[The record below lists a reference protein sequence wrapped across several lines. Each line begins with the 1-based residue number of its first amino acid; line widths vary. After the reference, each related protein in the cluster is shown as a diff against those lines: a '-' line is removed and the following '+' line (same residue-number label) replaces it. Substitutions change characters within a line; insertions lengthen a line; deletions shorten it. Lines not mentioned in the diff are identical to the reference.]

1 VVVWAII
8 CTMGNKLAAELKSTV
23 QSDIDKHRHQLADLS
38 LKIHSNPEAGF
49 KEHKASNWLSLYL
62 EANGFMVER
71 SICQLETAFKASY
84 GNKRPAI
91 AILAEYDALPKLGHA
106 CGHNLIAAIAVGA
119 AVASRTTVDK
129 LGGSVLVIG
138 TPAEEIH
145 GGKVI
150 MADRGA
156 FNDIDIAMMV
166 HPSTNDTAT
175 IKALACTSLDVEF
188 FGREAHAAA
197 HPEDGINALEAI
209 ILSFNAI
216 NSLRQHTRDD
226 ARIHGIISDGGQV
239 VNVVPAHSAASF
251 LIRAR
256 DDVYLEELKKKVL
269 GCFKGASTATGARLE
284 YKWSTVQYAPMR
296 NNIVMAN
303 LYIDNMETLGRSVKL
318 VNPDQ
323 SFGSTDTGNVSQLVP
338 SIHPSV
344 AIAPRGVS
352 IHSPRFAEAAASES
366 GIQGMLDAAKAIAMT
381 VVDLLSSPET
391 INQVNKEFAD
401 NS

>member
-1 VVVWAII
+1 
-8 CTMGNKLAAELKSTV
+8 MENKLAAELKSTV
-23 QSDIDKHRHQLADLS
+23 QSDIDNHRQQLADLS
-38 LKIHSNPEAGF
+38 LKIHSNPETGF
-49 KEHKASNWLSLYL
+49 KEHKASNWLSQYL
-62 EANGFMVER
+62 ETNGFTVKR
-71 SICQLETAFKASY
+71 GICQLETAFKASY

-91 AILAEYDALPKLGHA
+91 AILAEYDALPQIGHA

-129 LGGSVLVIG
+129 LGGSILVIG

-150 MADRGA
+150 MAEKGA
-156 FNDIDIAMMV
+156 FNDIDMAMIV
-166 HPSTNDTAT
+166 HPSTHDTAT
-175 IKALACTSLDVEF
+175 TKALACTSLDVEF

-226 ARIHGIISDGGQV
+226 TRIHGIISDGGQV
-239 VNVVPAHSAASF
+239 VNVVPAHGSASF

-256 DDVYLEELKKKVL
+256 DDVYLKELNKKVL
-269 GCFKGASTATGARLE
+269 SCFKGASTATGARLE
-284 YKWSTVQYAPMR
+284 YKWGTVQYAPMR

-352 IHSPRFAEAAASES
+352 IHSPRFAEAAASET
-366 GIQGMLDAAKAIAMT
+366 GILGMLDAAKAIAMT

>member
-1 VVVWAII
+1 
-8 CTMGNKLAAELKSTV
+8 MGNKLAAELKSTV

-38 LKIHSNPEAGF
+38 LKIHSNPETGF
-49 KEHKASNWLSLYL
+49 KEHKASSWLSQYL
-62 EANGFMVER
+62 ETNGFTVER
-71 SICQLETAFKASY
+71 GICQLETAFKASY

-119 AVASRTTVDK
+119 AVASRAAVDK
-129 LGGSVLVIG
+129 LGGSILVIG

-150 MADRGA
+150 MAEKGA

-166 HPSTNDTAT
+166 HPSTHDTAT
-175 IKALACTSLDVEF
+175 TKALACTSLDVEF

-239 VNVVPAHSAASF
+239 VNVVPAHGSASF

-256 DDVYLEELKKKVL
+256 DEAYLEELKKKVL
-269 GCFKGASTATGARLE
+269 DCFKGASTAIGARLG
-284 YKWSTVQYAPMR
+284 YKWGTAQYAPMR

-303 LYIDNMETLGRSVKL
+303 LYIDNMQTLGRSVKL
-318 VNPDQ
+318 VHPDQ

>member
-1 VVVWAII
+1 
-8 CTMGNKLAAELKSTV
+8 MGNKLVAELKSTV
-23 QSDIDKHRHQLADLS
+23 RSDIDNHRQQLADLS

-49 KEHKASNWLSLYL
+49 KEHKASNWLAQYL

-71 SICQLETAFKASY
+71 GICQLETAFKASY

-119 AVASRTTVDK
+119 AVASRKTVDK

-175 IKALACTSLDVEF
+175 TKALACTSLDVEF

-256 DDVYLEELKKKVL
+256 DEAYIEELKGKVL
-269 GCFKGASTATGARLE
+269 SCFKGASTATGARLE
-284 YKWSTVQYAPMR
+284 YKWGTVQYAPMR

-303 LYIDNMETLGRSVKL
+303 LYIDNMETLGHSVKL

-323 SFGSTDTGNVSQLVP
+323 SFGSTDTGNVSQLIP

>member
-1 VVVWAII
+1 
-8 CTMGNKLAAELKSTV
+8 
-23 QSDIDKHRHQLADLS
+23 
-38 LKIHSNPEAGF
+38 
-49 KEHKASNWLSLYL
+49 WLTQYL
-62 EANGFMVER
+62 EANGFMVQR
-71 SICQLETAFKASY
+71 GICQLETAFKASY

-91 AILAEYDALPKLGHA
+91 AILAEYDALPELGHA

-129 LGGSVLVIG
+129 LGGSVLAIG

-175 IKALACTSLDVEF
+175 TKALACTSLDIEF

-197 HPEDGINALEAI
+197 HPEEGINALEAI

-216 NSLRQHTRDD
+216 NSLRQHTKDD

-251 LIRAR
+251 LVRAR
-256 DDVYLEELKKKVL
+256 DDVYLKELKGKVL
-269 GCFKGASTATGARLE
+269 SCFKGASTATGARLE
-284 YKWSTVQYAPMR
+284 YKWGTVQYAPMR

-323 SFGSTDTGNVSQLVP
+323 SFGSTDTGNVSQLIP

-344 AIAPRGVS
+344 AIAPMGVS

-366 GIQGMLDAAKAIAMT
+366 GIQGMIEASKAIAMT

-391 INQVNKEFAD
+391 INQVNQEFAD